1 MSARRKKKSFLII
14 ALVAIIIAEAGYILA
29 SFGLFSLN
37 RPKQRVKTL
46 DAYIDVICR
55 LAGGTKDICAGTVFR
70 TLSSYPSYDK
80 IAIRVIDLHYVKNVT
95 LLRDEA
101 LYLLRIA
108 KPLVDVFYTP
118 TSNITK
124 LMSNIIESINKSLDW
139 KLNTL
144 EYNVYTISYPR
155 LFAVALIWSS
165 MFPRRIYSIN
175 MKYREL
181 KGNNVSLVI
190 KNLENNSR
198 PRTVILISQANLT
211 FNINVEGK
219 NIVKF
224 LSNNLNISASELFKY
239 GNKTKST
246 IMYVAYF
253 PVNVKGNTV
262 TLNIVAMYL
271 INKSATTMK
280 LSLYS
285 PYLNNTSIEYT
296 LYNLT
301 TPLVIIGDK
310 TAGTLNCLIVNY
322 RNLSEFKELVSMCLK
337 QS

>member
-1 MSARRKKKSFLII
+1 MSARKKKKSFLII

-29 SFGLFSLN
+29 SFGLFSLS
-37 RPKQRVKTL
+37 RPRQRVKTL
-46 DAYIDVICR
+46 DAYIDIICR
-55 LAGGTKDICAGTVFR
+55 LAGGTKDICEGTVFR
-70 TLSSYPSYDK
+70 TLSSYPNYDK
-80 IAIRVIDLHYVKNVT
+80 IAIRVIDLHYAKNTT

-101 LYLLRIA
+101 LYLLKIA
-108 KPLVDVFYTP
+108 KPLVDIFYTP
-118 TSNITK
+118 TSNITR

-144 EYNVYTISYPR
+144 EYNVYTISYPK
-155 LFAVALIWSS
+155 LFAIALIWSS
-165 MFPRRIYSIN
+165 MFPKRIYSIN
-175 MKYREL
+175 MKYIEL
-181 KGNNVSLVI
+181 KGTNVSLVI
-190 KNLENNSR
+190 RGENSTK
-198 PRTVILISQANLT
+198 PRTIILISQANLT
-211 FNINVEGK
+211 FNINVESK

-224 LSNNLNISASELFKY
+224 LNNNLNISASELFKY
-239 GNKTKST
+239 GNKTRRT
-246 IMYVAYF
+246 LMYVAYF
-253 PVNVKGNTV
+253 PINVKGNVV

-271 INKSATTMK
+271 VNKSSTIMR

-322 RNLSEFKELVSMCLK
+322 RNLTELKELVTRCLR